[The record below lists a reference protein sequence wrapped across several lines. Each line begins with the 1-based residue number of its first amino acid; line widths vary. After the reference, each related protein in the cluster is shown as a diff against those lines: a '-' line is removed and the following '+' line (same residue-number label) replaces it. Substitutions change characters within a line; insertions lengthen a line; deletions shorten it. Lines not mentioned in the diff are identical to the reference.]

1 MRRIY
6 LVKRIKGLEEINKRG
21 HQQFLPA
28 RRHRGSGRERNKRSA
43 LLMHLVFQGFD
54 TTARQFYVRIQ
65 KERVASSNL
74 QAALFERPKLAA
86 PAVGQRRA
94 FDDSKI
100 GVGKL
105 ARHGRGAVIGSIV

>member
-1 MRRIY
+1 
-6 LVKRIKGLEEINKRG
+6 
-21 HQQFLPA
+21 
-28 RRHRGSGRERNKRSA
+28 
-43 LLMHLVFQGFD
+43 MHLVFQGFD

-100 GVGKL
+100 GIGKL
-105 ARHGRGAVIGSIV
+105 ARHGRGAVIGSIVDQNNLEIRPLYGDARDRLECAHAQLARIRSD